1 MPRSRTE
8 IWNYFDEEVSTTPD
22 KEQLVTAK
30 CKYCFAICKLA
41 DRSTSG
47 MRSHLT
53 RKHPVQFAALEK
65 KHHVAFD
72 ELEQMQQSLETF
84 LLF

>member
-8 IWNYFDEEVSTTPD
+8 IWNHFDEEISTTPD
-22 KEQLVTAK
+22 EERLVTAK
-30 CKYCFAICKLA
+30 RKCCFAICKLA
-41 DRSTSG
+41 DRNTSG

-65 KHHVAFD
+65 KRHVAFD
-72 ELEQMQQSLETF
+72 ELEQVQ
-84 LLF
+84 